1 MTAQVVPGY
10 SSVLKPFPHLPVQL
24 PTTTPR
30 NSKHLTLK
38 PHPDPALPL
47 LMSQEDL
54 HHVGHVHIVILQHTA
69 GPQGLCLLTTV

>member
-1 MTAQVVPGY
+1 MTAKAVPEY

-54 HHVGHVHIVILQHTA
+54 HHVGHVHIFILQPTA